1 MAKSSRRRNPK
12 LAAEIKTEGGVP
24 EESKEDDGIE
34 DETIEVDDAE
44 NVIGGDY
51 DAEEDNYS
59 ETYEEEDI

>member
-34 DETIEVDDAE
+34 DLQLTQALKQIR
-44 NVIGGDY
+44 
-51 DAEEDNYS
+51 EEQRDQVSFYLQ
-59 ETYEEEDI
+59 